1 MQFITPDFLLTN
13 KTAQRL
19 FHEEAEQLPIIDYHC
34 HLEAKEIAR
43 DASFGNIT
51 NIWLDNDHYKWT
63 AMRWNGVPEREITG
77 DAPDRDK
84 FLAYAKTLPQC
95 IGNPLHH
102 WSHLELCRFF
112 GYSGHLTGETAPQV
126 WELANS
132 ALGPNGL
139 TARQCL
145 AQSRVELLC
154 TTDDPADPLDGH
166 KALAA
171 APCTARVLPAMRPDR
186 VLEIGQPGFL
196 PYLQTLGSAAGLP
209 VTDLESLLEAL
220 RRRMDA
226 FAALG
231 CRLADHG
238 LERVVWQP
246 CTQQRAAALLHKR
259 LEKQPLEP
267 DEENA
272 YKTFLLCW
280 FARQYTMRDWAM
292 QLHFGVLRNISPRL
306 CRTLGVDAGGDAMAA
321 DTGIDAL
328 APLLGALQEK
338 EALPRTILYSIQPA
352 DNAAIDTIAGCFAD
366 GSARGRVQHGC
377 AWWFNDTKIGM
388 EAHLQTLASL
398 SALGSFIG
406 MLTDSRSFLS
416 YPRHE
421 YFRRILCNYFGT
433 LVERGEYPNDPLLLR
448 GLVRGI
454 CYENAKQWF
463 AF

>member
-1 MQFITPDFLLTN
+1 MEFITPEFLLET
-13 KTAQRL
+13 KTARQL
-19 FHEEAEQLPIIDYHC
+19 YHDYAEELPIMDYHC
-34 HLEAKEIAR
+34 HLEAKDIAR

-63 AMRWNGVPEREITG
+63 AMRWNGVPEPYITG
-77 DAPDRDK
+77 DAPDYEK
-84 FLAYAKTLPQC
+84 FLAYAKTLPRC

-112 GYSGHLTGETAPQV
+112 GYSGHLSGETAPQV

-132 ALGPNGL
+132 VLGPDGL
-139 TARQCL
+139 TARRCL
-145 AQSRVELLC
+145 EQSRVELLC
-154 TTDDPADPLDGH
+154 TTDDPADSLNDH

-171 APCTARVLPAMRPDR
+171 ENYAVRVLPAMRPDG
-186 VLEIGQPGFL
+186 VMEINRPAFL
-196 PYLQTLGSAAGLP
+196 HYLQRLGAAADLS
-209 VTDLESLLEAL
+209 VTNLESLLEAL

-226 FAALG
+226 FASLG
-231 CRLADHG
+231 CKLADHG
-238 LERVVWQP
+238 LERVLWRP
-246 CTQQRAAALLHKR
+246 CGRQEAEGLLQKR
-259 LEKQPLEP
+259 LGGQLLEP
-267 DEENA
+267 DEERG

-280 FARQYTMRDWAM
+280 FARQYALRDWAM

-306 CRTLGVDAGGDAMAA
+306 YHALGTDAGGDAMAA
-321 DTGIDAL
+321 DTGVDAL
-328 APLLGALQEK
+328 APLLGALQEN
-338 EALPRTILYSIQPA
+338 EALPRTILYSIQSA
-352 DNAAIDTIAGCFAD
+352 DNAAIDTIAGCFQD
-366 GSARGRVQHGC
+366 GGVRGRVQHGC

-398 SALGSFIG
+398 SALGSFLG

-433 LVERGEYPNDPLLLR
+433 LVERGEYPADQGLLAELIR
-448 GLVRGI
+448 GV